1 MPIALN
7 YRVATVEDAE
17 AGTVIFHIPDGRSVP
32 YSFGRELPVPAV
44 IARDD
49 LGDAFPPVG
58 TPVEILQAERGDTG
72 DVIVGFVLGG
82 QEFVGTLGDI
92 RVIEVQE

>member
-7 YRVATVEDAE
+7 HRVATPEDAD

-32 YSFGRELPVPAV
+32 YWFGRELPVSAV

-49 LGDAFPPVG
+49 LGDAFPPAG
-58 TPVEILQAERGDTG
+58 TRVEILQAEQGDTG
-72 DVIVGFVLGG
+72 DVIVGFVLGD
-82 QEFVGTLGDI
+82 QEFVGMLGDI
-92 RVIEVQE
+92 RLIEVQE